1 MWISPLGSG
10 LFCIA
15 RLHHLLHSLTPHR
28 AYATVEIMKSAYY
41 SVGFGEFYSLADQGN
56 LVPIYR
62 EILADFDTPVSAFS
76 NINTGSHAFLFESI
90 EGGENWARY
99 SFLGSHPSV
108 VFWEHQGEVITQK
121 GRKQTRV
128 PLKANPLDHIQD
140 AMADYRPVS
149 VPGLPRFVGGA
160 VGFLGYDVVQSF
172 EPIPSYPKAEL
183 NTPLFAFCITDTL
196 LIFDNVAH
204 TIKVVANAHIVS
216 TKKTELRRTYQKAIE
231 KIESIITKLHKSRK
245 KPSSPKRRTPLKF
258 HSNMTSS
265 EFEKMVLRT
274 KEYIQAGDIIQGV
287 MSQRW
292 HTTIRANPFEI
303 YRALRVINPS
313 PYMFYLRIAGTEL
326 IGASPEV
333 LVRCEDGKIVV
344 RPIAGTRPRGQTSEK
359 DQAMEADLLADQ
371 KERAEH
377 LMLVDLGRNDVG
389 RVAKTGTVNVERFM
403 TIERYSHVMHIVSQV
418 TGDLDPK
425 YSAYDVMKAC
435 FPAGTLSGAPKIRA
449 MQIIEELEPTR
460 RGPYGGAVGY
470 FSFSGNM
477 DTCINIRSV
486 VVQGQK
492 AYIQAGAGIVA
503 DSDPTKEYEET
514 QNKAG
519 AMMKALEM
527 AERGLE

>member
-1 MWISPLGSG
+1 MGSR
-10 LFCIA
+10 LFLCSGSCST
-15 RLHHLLHSLTPHR
+15 RCSLTPYR
-28 AYATVEIMKSAYY
+28 PYVTVKIMKNALY
-41 SVGFGEFYSLADQGN
+41 SVGFEEFCRLADQGN

-76 NINTGSHAFLFESI
+76 KINSGSHAFLFESI

-99 SFLGSHPSV
+99 SFLGSHPSMI
-108 VFWEHQGEVITQK
+108 FWEHQGEVITQQ
-121 GRKQTRV
+121 GRKRSRV
-128 PLKANPLDHIQD
+128 PLKANPLDHIQEV
-140 AMADYRPVS
+140 MAKYRPVS

-160 VGFLGYDVVQSF
+160 VGFLAYDVVRSF
-172 EPIPSYPKAEL
+172 EGIPEYPKDSL
-183 NTPLFAFCITDTL
+183 QTPLFAFCITDTL

-216 TKKTELRRTYQKAIE
+216 TKKSDLRQTYQKATSQIE
-231 KIESIITKLHKSRK
+231 AIIAKLHKSPRR
-245 KPSSPKRRTPLKF
+245 PITPKSRTPLKF
-258 HSNMTSS
+258 KSNMTAP

-292 HTTIRANPFEI
+292 QTSIRTDPLEI

-313 PYMFYLRIAGTEL
+313 PYMFYLRLAGTEL

-344 RPIAGTRPRGQTSEK
+344 RPIAGTRPRGRTPEE
-359 DQAMEADLLADQ
+359 DQKMETDLLADH
-371 KERAEH
+371 KELAEH
-377 LMLVDLGRNDVG
+377 VMLVDLGRNDIG
-389 RVAKTGTVNVERFM
+389 RVAKTGTVHVERFKQ
-403 TIERYSHVMHIVSQV
+403 IERYSHVMHIVSQV
-418 TGDLDPK
+418 TGELDPA

-477 DTCINIRSV
+477 DTCINIRTV
-486 VVQGQK
+486 VAQGQK

-503 DSDPTKEYEET
+503 DSDPAKEFEET

-519 AMMKALEM
+519 AMMRALEM

>member
-1 MWISPLGSG
+1 
-10 LFCIA
+10 
-15 RLHHLLHSLTPHR
+15 
-28 AYATVEIMKSAYY
+28 MKKSYY
-41 SVGFGEFYSLADQGN
+41 SVGFDDFCGLADQGN

-76 NINTGSHAFLFESI
+76 KINSGSHAFLFESI

-121 GRKQTRV
+121 GRKQSRV
-128 PLKANPLDHIQD
+128 PLKANPLDHIQE
-140 AMADYRPVS
+140 AMAAYQPVS

-160 VGFLGYDVVQSF
+160 VGFLAYDVVRSF
-172 EPIPSYPKAEL
+172 ETIPAYPKDEL
-183 NTPLFAFCITDTL
+183 KTPLFAFCITDTL

-216 TKKTELRRTYQKAIE
+216 TKKTDLRRTYQKAIDQ
-231 KIESIITKLHKSRK
+231 IEAIIAKLHKSPRRPT
-245 KPSSPKRRTPLKF
+245 PSKSRTPLKF
-258 HSNMTSS
+258 HSNMTGS

-292 HTTIRANPFEI
+292 QTAIRSNPLEI

-333 LVRCEDGKIVV
+333 LVRCEEGKIVV
-344 RPIAGTRPRGQTSEK
+344 RPIAGTRPRGRTPEE
-359 DQAMEADLLADQ
+359 DQKMENDLLADQ
-371 KERAEH
+371 KELAEH
-377 LMLVDLGRNDVG
+377 VMLVDLGRNDVG
-389 RVAKTGTVNVERFM
+389 RVAKIGTVQVERFM
-403 TIERYSHVMHIVSQV
+403 NVERYSHVMHIVSQV
-418 TGDLDPK
+418 TGELDPK
-425 YSAYDVMKAC
+425 HSAYDVMKAC

-477 DTCINIRSV
+477 DTCINIRTV
-486 VVQGQK
+486 VAQGQK

-503 DSDPTKEYEET
+503 DSDPAREFEET

-519 AMMKALEM
+519 AMMRALEM

>member
-1 MWISPLGSG
+1 
-10 LFCIA
+10 
-15 RLHHLLHSLTPHR
+15 
-28 AYATVEIMKSAYY
+28 MKNAYY
-41 SVGFGEFYSLADQGN
+41 SVGFDEFSTLAGQGN

-76 NINTGSHAFLFESI
+76 KINSGAHAFLFESI

-108 VFWEHQGEVITQK
+108 VFWEHQGQVITQK
-121 GRKQTRV
+121 GRKQSRV
-128 PLKANPLDHIQD
+128 PLKTNPLDHIQEV
-140 AMADYRPVS
+140 MAEYQPVS

-160 VGFLGYDVVQSF
+160 VGFLAYDVVRSF
-172 EPIPSYPKAEL
+172 EPIPAYPKDEPK
-183 NTPLFAFCITDTL
+183 TPLFAFCITDTL

-204 TIKVVANAHIVS
+204 TIKVVANAHIAS
-216 TKKTELRRTYQKAIE
+216 TKKAELRRTYQKAI
-231 KIESIITKLHKSRK
+231 KQIESIIAKLHTSRRK
-245 KPSSPKRRTPLKF
+245 APPPKRRTPLKF
-258 HSNMTSS
+258 YSNMTPP
-265 EFEKMVLRT
+265 EFEKIVLRT

-292 HTTIRANPFEI
+292 QTTIRTNPLEI

-326 IGASPEV
+326 IGASPEI

-344 RPIAGTRPRGQTSEK
+344 RPIAGTRPRGRTSEE
-359 DQAMEADLLADQ
+359 DQKMEDDLLADQ
-371 KERAEH
+371 KELAEH
-377 LMLVDLGRNDVG
+377 VMLVDLGRNDVG
-389 RVAKTGTVNVERFM
+389 RVAKTGSVNVEQFM
-403 TIERYSHVMHIVSQV
+403 NVERYSHVMHIVSQV
-418 TGDLDPK
+418 TGELHPN

-477 DTCINIRSV
+477 DTCINIRTV
-486 VVQGQK
+486 VAQGQK

-503 DSDPTKEYEET
+503 DSDPIREFEET

-519 AMMKALEM
+519 AMMRAVEM